1 MKTGRLGVALFA
13 ALVISVIATW
23 FLYRHI
29 KRLYSG
35 GQLVKVVVAAKPLDT
50 GTPLTA
56 DDLIL
61 IDWPSSAMIDGTFHK
76 PEDLNGRIVMYP
88 IAFKEPVREGLLAAP
103 GATVGLTAK
112 IPDGMRAVAIVTSE
126 VNNVA
131 GFLLPGSHVDVLV
144 SFRQEGAKD
153 PMTTT
158 VLQDI
163 QVLSTG
169 EKLQPDV
176 NGKPQNVK
184 VVTLLLTPDDAEKLL
199 LATNQGTVQFVLR
212 NASDQDKVTTRP
224 VNIKD
229 LQTGAAAAPVVVARK
244 AAAPQAPAKPA
255 TIYEVETYDGTK
267 KNTVKF

>member
-1 MKTGRLGVALFA
+1 MKTGRLAVALVM
-13 ALVISVIATW
+13 ALLVSIVVTF

-35 GQLVKVVVAAKPLDT
+35 TTLVKVVVAAKPLDT
-50 GTPLTA
+50 GTPLSA
-56 DDLIL
+56 DDLTL
-61 IDWPSSAMIDGTFHK
+61 IDWPTSAPIDGTFHK

-144 SFRQEGAKD
+144 SFRQDAGKD

-158 VLQDI
+158 VLQDV

-184 VVTLLLTPDDAEKLL
+184 VVTLLLNPDDAEKLL

-212 NASDQDKVTTRP
+212 NASDSDKVATRP
-224 VNIKD
+224 VNMRD
-229 LQTGAAAAPVVVARK
+229 LQTGATAAPVVVARK
-244 AAAPQAPAKPA
+244 AAPPPPPKPA
-255 TIYEVETYDGTK
+255 TTYDVETYDGPK